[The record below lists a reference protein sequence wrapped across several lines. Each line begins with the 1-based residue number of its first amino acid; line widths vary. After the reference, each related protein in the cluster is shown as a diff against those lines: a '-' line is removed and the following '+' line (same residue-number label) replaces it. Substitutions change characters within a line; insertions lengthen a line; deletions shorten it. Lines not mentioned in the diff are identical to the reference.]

1 MKLAEFIG
9 IDAINENLENLSF
22 DAIGVYQG
30 KLEKFKK
37 IATDDCEEADLI
49 LSFNQWAE
57 RMLQSNPINSQLYSI
72 QLYEAPK
79 EGGKNLRG
87 TTSFTFMLC
96 DRVKNIASNSTNG
109 NMANNNVTLKE
120 LNLALENQRL
130 AFENTLLQKQLEE
143 DEALEDDEDEPEE
156 IGAIGHIQNAV
167 MAKLP
172 QLIDMLIAGFLTQ
185 NNTQSNT
192 QSNMNL
198 GIGSNIDELIIEF
211 KKINPNI
218 ENDLAKLLKV
228 AQEKPSLFKMLIE
241 NLRAM

>member
-9 IDAINENLENLSF
+9 VEAINENLENLNF

-49 LSFNQWAE
+49 LAFNQWAD
-57 RMLQSNPINSQLYSI
+57 RMLQSNPINSQLYAI
-72 QLYEAPK
+72 QLYEFPK

-96 DRVKNIASNSTNG
+96 DRVKQNISGAVPATN
-109 NMANNNVTLKE
+109 NQNYISQKE

-130 AFENTLLQKQLEE
+130 AFENSLLQKQIEEEE
-143 DEALEDDEDEPEE
+143 DFEE
-156 IGAIGHIQNAV
+156 EETEQIGAIGQIQNAV

-185 NNTQSNT
+185 SNKP

-198 GIGSNIDELIIEF
+198 GIGSNIDELITEF
-211 KKINPNI
+211 KTINPNI

-228 AQEKPSLFKMLIE
+228 AKEKPTLFKMLIE

>member
-9 IDAINENLENLSF
+9 VDAINENLENLSF

-37 IATDDCEEADLI
+37 IATDDCEETDLI
-49 LSFNQWAE
+49 LAFNQWAD
-57 RMLQSNPINSQLYSI
+57 RMLQSNPINSQLYAI
-72 QLYEAPK
+72 QLYEFPK

-96 DRVKNIASNSTNG
+96 DRVKQNISGATPATN
-109 NMANNNVTLKE
+109 NHNFISQKE

-130 AFENTLLQKQLEE
+130 AFENSLLQKQLEE
-143 DEALEDDEDEPEE
+143 DEEDFEEEEPEQ
-156 IGAIGHIQNAV
+156 IGAIGQIQNAV

-185 NNTQSNT
+185 SNKP

-198 GIGSNIDELIIEF
+198 GIGSNIDELITEF
-211 KKINPNI
+211 KTINPNI

-228 AQEKPSLFKMLIE
+228 AKEKPTLFKMLIE

>member
-9 IDAINENLENLSF
+9 LEAINENLESLNF

-30 KLEKFKK
+30 KLEKFKR
-37 IATDDCEEADLI
+37 IASEDDEETDLI
-49 LSFNQWAE
+49 QAFNQWAE

-79 EGGKNLRG
+79 EGGRNLRG

-96 DRVKNIASNSTNG
+96 ERIKQNMPSNSN
-109 NMANNNVTLKE
+109 ANNNTVNGNYISQKE

-130 AFENTLLQKQLEE
+130 AFENSLLQKQIEEE
-143 DEALEDDEDEPEE
+143 DFEDEDEEP
-156 IGAIGHIQNAV
+156 ISAVGQIQNAV
-167 MAKLP
+167 MDKLP
-172 QLIDMLIAGFLTQ
+172 QLIDMLIAGFLG
-185 NNTQSNT
+185 NNKT

-198 GIGSNIDELIIEF
+198 GVGSNVDELIAEF
-211 KKINPNI
+211 KLINPNI
-218 ENDLAKLLKV
+218 ESDLAKLLQV
-228 AQEKPSLFKMLIE
+228 AKEKPSLFNMLIQ

>member
-9 IDAINENLENLSF
+9 VEAINENLENLNF

-49 LSFNQWAE
+49 LAFNQWAD
-57 RMLQSNPINSQLYSI
+57 RMLQSNPINSQLYAI
-72 QLYEAPK
+72 QLYEFPK

-96 DRVKNIASNSTNG
+96 DKVKQNIGNNG
-109 NMANNNVTLKE
+109 TGGSMANNTNVTLKE

-143 DEALEDDEDEPEE
+143 EEDYEEEPEQ
-156 IGAIGHIQNAV
+156 IGAMGQVQNAI

-172 QLIDMLIAGFLTQ
+172 DLIDMLISGFLTQ
-185 NNTQSNT
+185 SKTT
-192 QSNMNL
+192 QSNMNI
-198 GIGSNIDELIIEF
+198 GIGSNIDELITEF
-211 KKINPNI
+211 KTINPNI
-218 ENDLAKLLKV
+218 ENDLAKLLKI
-228 AQEKPSLFKMLIE
+228 AKEKPSLFNMLIQ

>member
-9 IDAINENLENLSF
+9 VEAINENLENLNF

-49 LSFNQWAE
+49 LAFNQWAD
-57 RMLQSNPINSQLYSI
+57 RMLQSNPINSQLYAI
-72 QLYEAPK
+72 QLYEFPK

-96 DRVKNIASNSTNG
+96 DRVKQNIGQSAPATN
-109 NMANNNVTLKE
+109 NQNYISQKE

-130 AFENTLLQKQLEE
+130 AFENSLLQKQIEEEE
-143 DEALEDDEDEPEE
+143 DFEEEEPEE
-156 IGAIGHIQNAV
+156 IGAIGQIQNAV

-185 NNTQSNT
+185 SNKTQSNI
-192 QSNMNL
+192 NL
-198 GIGSNIDELIIEF
+198 GIGSNIDELITEF
-211 KKINPNI
+211 KTINPNI

-228 AQEKPSLFKMLIE
+228 AKEKPTLFNMLIE
-241 NLRAM
+241 NLRSM

>member
-9 IDAINENLENLSF
+9 IDAINENLENLNF

-49 LSFNQWAE
+49 NSFNQWAE
-57 RMLQSNPINSQLYSI
+57 RMLQSNPINSQLYAI
-72 QLYEAPK
+72 QLYDFPK
-79 EGGKNLRG
+79 DGGKNLRG

-96 DRVKNIASNSTNG
+96 DKVKQNLNTNTKIEQ
-109 NMANNNVTLKE
+109 NFITPKE

-130 AFENTLLQKQLEE
+130 AFENSLLQKQLE
-143 DEALEDDEDEPEE
+143 DDLEDDEDDEDDLPEV
-156 IGAIGHIQNAV
+156 GAIGQIQNAV

-172 QLIDMLIAGFLTQ
+172 QLIDMLIAGFLTP

-218 ENDLAKLLKV
+218 ENDLAKLLKI
-228 AQEKPSLFKMLIE
+228 AQEKPQLFKMLIQ

>member
-9 IDAINENLENLSF
+9 VEAINENLENLSF

-37 IATDDCEEADLI
+37 IATEDCEETDLI

-57 RMLQSNPINSQLYSI
+57 RMLMSNPINSQLYAI
-72 QLYEAPK
+72 QLYEFPK

-96 DRVKNIASNSTNG
+96 DRVKQNINNNIGNNTTSNG
-109 NMANNNVTLKE
+109 NYISQKE

-130 AFENTLLQKQLEE
+130 AFENSLLQKQIEEEE
-143 DEALEDDEDEPEE
+143 DFEEEEPEE
-156 IGAIGHIQNAV
+156 IGAIGQIQNAV

-172 QLIDMLIAGFLTQ
+172 QLIDLLIAGFLTQ
-185 NNTQSNT
+185 SKPTQSN
-192 QSNMNL
+192 NMNL
-198 GIGSNIDELIIEF
+198 GIGSNIDELITEF
-211 KKINPNI
+211 KTINPNI

-228 AQEKPSLFKMLIE
+228 AKEKPSLFKMLIE

>member
-9 IDAINENLENLSF
+9 VEAINENLENLNF

-49 LSFNQWAE
+49 LAFNQWAD
-57 RMLQSNPINSQLYSI
+57 RMLQSNPINSQLYAI
-72 QLYEAPK
+72 QLYEFPK

-87 TTSFTFMLC
+87 TTSFTFMLS
-96 DRVKNIASNSTNG
+96 DRVKQNISGATSGTN
-109 NMANNNVTLKE
+109 NQNYISQKE

-130 AFENTLLQKQLEE
+130 AFENTLLQKQIEEEE
-143 DEALEDDEDEPEE
+143 DFEE
-156 IGAIGHIQNAV
+156 EEEQIGAIGQIQNAV

-172 QLIDMLIAGFLTQ
+172 QLIDMLISGFLTQ
-185 NNTQSNT
+185 SNKT

-198 GIGSNIDELIIEF
+198 GIGSNIDELITEF
-211 KKINPNI
+211 KTINPNI

-228 AQEKPSLFKMLIE
+228 AKEKPTLFKMLIE

>member
-9 IDAINENLENLSF
+9 LEAINENLENLNF

-30 KLEKFKK
+30 KLEKFKT
-37 IATDDCEEADLI
+37 IATDDVDEADLI

-57 RMLQSNPINSQLYSI
+57 RMLKSNPLNSELYAI

-79 EGGKNLRG
+79 DGFKNLKG
-87 TTSFTFMLC
+87 TTSFTFMLT
-96 DRVKNIASNSTNG
+96 DRKQ
-109 NMANNNVTLKE
+109 NVNVPAPRNENYISQKE

-130 AFENTLLQKQLEE
+130 AFENTLLQKQLAEE
-143 DEALEDDEDEPEE
+143 AFDDDEEEAEPV
-156 IGAIGHIQNAV
+156 GALGQIQNSII
-167 MAKLP
+167 AKLP
-172 QLIDMLIAGFLTQ
+172 DLIDMLISGFLTQ
-185 NNTQSNT
+185 KT

-198 GIGSNIDELIIEF
+198 GIGSNIDEIITEF
-211 KKINPNI
+211 KSINPNI

-228 AQEKPSLFKMLIE
+228 AKEKPSLFKMLIE

>member
-9 IDAINENLENLSF
+9 VEAINENLENLNF

-49 LSFNQWAE
+49 LAFNQWAD
-57 RMLQSNPINSQLYSI
+57 RMLQSNPINSQLYAI
-72 QLYEAPK
+72 QLYEFPK

-96 DRVKNIASNSTNG
+96 DRVKQNISGATPATN
-109 NMANNNVTLKE
+109 NHNFISQKE

-130 AFENTLLQKQLEE
+130 AFENSLLQKQIEEEE
-143 DEALEDDEDEPEE
+143 DFEE
-156 IGAIGHIQNAV
+156 EEEQIGAIGQIQNAV

-185 NNTQSNT
+185 SNKP

-198 GIGSNIDELIIEF
+198 GIGSNIDELITEF
-211 KKINPNI
+211 KTINPNI

-228 AQEKPSLFKMLIE
+228 AKEKPTLFKMLIE

>member
-9 IDAINENLENLSF
+9 IDAINSNLENLNF

-37 IATDDCEEADLI
+37 IATDDAEEEDLI
-49 LSFNQWAE
+49 LAFNQWAD
-57 RMLQSNPINSQLYSI
+57 RMLQSNPINSQLYAI
-72 QLYEAPK
+72 QLYEFPK

-96 DRVKNIASNSTNG
+96 DKVKQNIQAPAIS
-109 NMANNNVTLKE
+109 NNNFISQKE

-130 AFENTLLQKQLEE
+130 AFENSLLQKQIEEEE
-143 DEALEDDEDEPEE
+143 DLEEDEPEE
-156 IGAIGHIQNAV
+156 IGAIGQIQNAV

-185 NNTQSNT
+185 SNNNT

-198 GIGSNIDELIIEF
+198 GIGSNIDDLIIEF

-228 AQEKPSLFKMLIE
+228 AKEKPTLFKMLIE

>member
-9 IDAINENLENLSF
+9 VEAINENLENLNF

-49 LSFNQWAE
+49 LAFNQWAD
-57 RMLQSNPINSQLYSI
+57 RMLQSNPINSQLYAI
-72 QLYEAPK
+72 QLYEFPK

-96 DRVKNIASNSTNG
+96 DRVKQNISGPTPATN
-109 NMANNNVTLKE
+109 NHNFISQKE

-130 AFENTLLQKQLEE
+130 AFENSLLQKQLEE
-143 DEALEDDEDEPEE
+143 DEEDFEEEEPEQ
-156 IGAIGHIQNAV
+156 IGAIGQIQNAV

-185 NNTQSNT
+185 SNKP

-198 GIGSNIDELIIEF
+198 GIGSNIDELITEF
-211 KKINPNI
+211 KTINPNI

-228 AQEKPSLFKMLIE
+228 AKEKPTLFKMLIE

>member
-9 IDAINENLENLSF
+9 IDAINSNLENLNF

-37 IATDDCEEADLI
+37 IATDDAEEEDLI
-49 LSFNQWAE
+49 LAFNQWAD
-57 RMLQSNPINSQLYSI
+57 RMLQSNPINSQLYAI
-72 QLYEAPK
+72 QLYEFPK

-96 DRVKNIASNSTNG
+96 DKVKQNIQAPAIS
-109 NMANNNVTLKE
+109 NNNFISQKE

-130 AFENTLLQKQLEE
+130 AFENSLLQKQIEEEE
-143 DEALEDDEDEPEE
+143 DLEEDEPEE
-156 IGAIGHIQNAV
+156 IGAIGQIQNAV

-185 NNTQSNT
+185 SNNNT

-198 GIGSNIDELIIEF
+198 GIGSNIDDLIIEF

-218 ENDLAKLLKV
+218 ETDLAKLLKV
-228 AQEKPSLFKMLIE
+228 AKEKPTLFKMLIE

>member
-9 IDAINENLENLSF
+9 VEAINENLENLNF

-49 LSFNQWAE
+49 LAFNQWAD
-57 RMLQSNPINSQLYSI
+57 RMLQSNPINSQLYAI
-72 QLYEAPK
+72 QLYEFPK

-96 DRVKNIASNSTNG
+96 DRVKQNISGATPATN
-109 NMANNNVTLKE
+109 NHNFISQKE

-130 AFENTLLQKQLEE
+130 AFENSLLQKQLEE
-143 DEALEDDEDEPEE
+143 DEEDYEEEEPEQ
-156 IGAIGHIQNAV
+156 IGAIGQIQNAV

-185 NNTQSNT
+185 SNKP

-198 GIGSNIDELIIEF
+198 GIGSNIDELITEF
-211 KKINPNI
+211 KTINPNI

-228 AQEKPSLFKMLIE
+228 AKEKPTLFKMLIE

>member
-9 IDAINENLENLSF
+9 VEAINENLENLNF

-49 LSFNQWAE
+49 LAFNQWAD
-57 RMLQSNPINSQLYSI
+57 RMLQSNPINSQLYAI
-72 QLYEAPK
+72 QLYEFPK

-87 TTSFTFMLC
+87 TTSFTFMLS
-96 DRVKNIASNSTNG
+96 DKVKQNIGQTIPITN
-109 NMANNNVTLKE
+109 NQNYISQKE

-143 DEALEDDEDEPEE
+143 EEAFEDEDEEVE
-156 IGAIGHIQNAV
+156 QIGAIGQIQNAV

-185 NNTQSNT
+185 SNKP

-198 GIGSNIDELIIEF
+198 GIGSNIDELITEF
-211 KKINPNI
+211 KTINPNI

-228 AQEKPSLFKMLIE
+228 AKEKPTLFKMLIE

>member
-9 IDAINENLENLSF
+9 VEAINENLENLNF

-49 LSFNQWAE
+49 LAFNQWAD
-57 RMLQSNPINSQLYSI
+57 RMLQSNPINSQLYAI
-72 QLYEAPK
+72 QLYEFPK

-96 DRVKNIASNSTNG
+96 DRIKQNISGPVPATN
-109 NMANNNVTLKE
+109 NQNYISQKE

-130 AFENTLLQKQLEE
+130 AFENTLLQKQIEEEE
-143 DEALEDDEDEPEE
+143 DFEEEEPEQ
-156 IGAIGHIQNAV
+156 IGAIGQIQNAV

-172 QLIDMLIAGFLTQ
+172 ELIDMLISGFLTQ
-185 NNTQSNT
+185 SKP

-198 GIGSNIDELIIEF
+198 GIGSNIDELITEF
-211 KKINPNI
+211 KTINPNI
-218 ENDLAKLLKV
+218 ENDLAKLLKL
-228 AQEKPSLFKMLIE
+228 AKEKPTLFKMLIE
-241 NLRAM
+241 NLRSM

>member
-9 IDAINENLENLSF
+9 LEAINENLESLNF

-30 KLEKFKK
+30 KLEKFKR
-37 IATDDCEEADLI
+37 IASEDDEETDLI
-49 LSFNQWAE
+49 QAFNQWAE

-79 EGGKNLRG
+79 EGGRNLRG

-96 DRVKNIASNSTNG
+96 ERVKQNLPSNGTGSNTTVNG
-109 NMANNNVTLKE
+109 NFISQKE

-130 AFENTLLQKQLEE
+130 AFENSLLQKQIEEE
-143 DEALEDDEDEPEE
+143 DFEDEDEEP
-156 IGAIGHIQNAV
+156 ISAVGQIQNAV
-167 MAKLP
+167 MDKLP
-172 QLIDMLIAGFLTQ
+172 QLIDMLIAGFLG
-185 NNTQSNT
+185 NNKT

-198 GIGSNIDELIIEF
+198 GVGSNVDELIAEF
-211 KKINPNI
+211 KLINPNI
-218 ENDLAKLLKV
+218 ESDLAKLLQV
-228 AQEKPSLFKMLIE
+228 AKEKPSLFNMLIQ

>member
-9 IDAINENLENLSF
+9 IEAINENLENLNF

-37 IATDDCEEADLI
+37 IATEDCEEADLI
-49 LSFNQWAE
+49 QAFNQWAE
-57 RMLQSNPINSQLYSI
+57 RMLMSNPINSQLYSI
-72 QLYEAPK
+72 QLYDFPK

-96 DRVKNIASNSTNG
+96 DKVKQNLNNNTGNLSTNFISQ
-109 NMANNNVTLKE
+109 KE

-143 DEALEDDEDEPEE
+143 DEALEDDEDEPEQ
-156 IGAIGHIQNAV
+156 IGAIGQIQNAV

-228 AQEKPSLFKMLIE
+228 AQEKPQLFKMLIQ

>member
-9 IDAINENLENLSF
+9 VDAINENLENLNF

-49 LSFNQWAE
+49 LAFNQWAD
-57 RMLQSNPINSQLYSI
+57 RMLQSNPINSQLYAI
-72 QLYEAPK
+72 QLYEFPK

-96 DRVKNIASNSTNG
+96 DRVKQNISGATPATN
-109 NMANNNVTLKE
+109 NHNFISQKE

-130 AFENTLLQKQLEE
+130 AFENSLLQKQLEE
-143 DEALEDDEDEPEE
+143 DEEDYEEEEPEQ
-156 IGAIGHIQNAV
+156 IGAIGQIQNAV

-185 NNTQSNT
+185 SNKP

-198 GIGSNIDELIIEF
+198 GIGSNIDELITEF
-211 KKINPNI
+211 KTINPNI

-228 AQEKPSLFKMLIE
+228 AKEKPTLFKMLIE

>member
-9 IDAINENLENLSF
+9 VEAINENLENLNF

-49 LSFNQWAE
+49 LAFNQWAE
-57 RMLQSNPINSQLYSI
+57 RMLQSNPINSQLYAI
-72 QLYEAPK
+72 QLYEFPK

-96 DRVKNIASNSTNG
+96 DKVKGNINAPV
-109 NMANNNVTLKE
+109 ANNNNFISAKE

-130 AFENTLLQKQLEE
+130 AFENSLLQKQLDEEE
-143 DEALEDDEDEPEE
+143 DFEEEEPEE
-156 IGAIGHIQNAV
+156 IGAIGQIQNAV

-185 NNTQSNT
+185 SNPTQSK
-192 QSNMNL
+192 NMNL
-198 GIGSNIDELIIEF
+198 GIGSNIDELITEF
-211 KKINPNI
+211 KVINPNI

-228 AQEKPSLFKMLIE
+228 AKEKPTLFKMLIE

>member
-9 IDAINENLENLSF
+9 IDAINSNLENLNF

-37 IATDDCEEADLI
+37 IATDDAEEEDLI
-49 LSFNQWAE
+49 LAFNQWAD
-57 RMLQSNPINSQLYSI
+57 RMLQSNPINSQLYAI
-72 QLYEAPK
+72 QLYEFPK

-96 DRVKNIASNSTNG
+96 DKVKQNLQTPAIS
-109 NMANNNVTLKE
+109 NNNFISQKE

-130 AFENTLLQKQLEE
+130 AFENSLLQKQIEEEE
-143 DEALEDDEDEPEE
+143 DLEEDEPEE
-156 IGAIGHIQNAV
+156 IGAIGQIQNAV

-185 NNTQSNT
+185 SNNNT

-198 GIGSNIDELIIEF
+198 GIGSNIDDLIIEF

-228 AQEKPSLFKMLIE
+228 AKEKPTLFKMLIE

>member
-9 IDAINENLENLSF
+9 VEAINENLENLNF

-49 LSFNQWAE
+49 LAFNQWAD
-57 RMLQSNPINSQLYSI
+57 RMLQSNPINSQLYAI
-72 QLYEAPK
+72 QLYEFPK

-96 DRVKNIASNSTNG
+96 DRIKQNISGATPATN
-109 NMANNNVTLKE
+109 NHNFISQKE

-130 AFENTLLQKQLEE
+130 AFENSLLQKQLEE
-143 DEALEDDEDEPEE
+143 DEEDYEEEEPEQ
-156 IGAIGHIQNAV
+156 IGAIGQIQNAV

-185 NNTQSNT
+185 SNKP

-198 GIGSNIDELIIEF
+198 GIGSNIDELILEF
-211 KKINPNI
+211 KTINPNI

-228 AQEKPSLFKMLIE
+228 AKEKPTLFKMLIE